1 MSEQSIFASLADA
14 LEGDWHH
21 QARPAQIIPPGDW
34 RVWLILAGRGWGKTR
49 TGSEFIRSEVKA
61 GCGRIAL
68 VGATAAD
75 VRDIMIEGESG
86 ILATSPNYD
95 RPTYEP
101 SKRRLSWLSGATAT
115 AYSADEPERLRGPQS
130 DCAWCDELATW
141 RYPDAWHQLRFG
153 LRLGRNPRVLATTTP
168 RPVKLIRDLIKREG
182 QDVFV
187 TRGVTTENAANLPES
202 YLAEMQARYGGTR
215 LGRQELMAEI
225 LEDVPGAL
233 WQREWI
239 ERDRVDKAPDM
250 RRIVVAIDPAA
261 SSGEDADET
270 GIVVCGVGTD
280 GRGYVLEDLSGRYAP
295 HEWARH
301 AIMAYHRHRADRIIA
316 EKNNGGEMVEN
327 TIRMIDPNVAYRAV
341 HASRGKVTRAEPVAA
356 LYEQRRISHVG
367 SHPQLEDQQCNFSS
381 DFDRSR
387 SGSPDRLDAMV
398 WAFTDLIV
406 ESAPGYGIIE
416 YYRREVEKENARS
429 DPNDASQFTVTLLA
443 PTGISHV
450 NLMSGRIV
458 LVPPD
463 RLVAMTVQDSKPLL
477 AFGWTTNN
485 SEIAK

>member
-1 MSEQSIFASLADA
+1 
-14 LEGDWHH
+14 
-21 QARPAQIIPPGDW
+21 
-34 RVWLILAGRGWGKTR
+34 
-49 TGSEFIRSEVKA
+49 
-61 GCGRIAL
+61 
-68 VGATAAD
+68 
-75 VRDIMIEGESG
+75 
-86 ILATSPNYD
+86 
-95 RPTYEP
+95 
-101 SKRRLSWLSGATAT
+101 
-115 AYSADEPERLRGPQS
+115 
-130 DCAWCDELATW
+130 
-141 RYPDAWHQLRFG
+141 
-153 LRLGRNPRVLATTTP
+153 
-168 RPVKLIRDLIKREG
+168 
-182 QDVFV
+182 
-187 TRGVTTENAANLPES
+187 
-202 YLAEMQARYGGTR
+202 
-215 LGRQELMAEI
+215 
-225 LEDVPGAL
+225 
-233 WQREWI
+233 
-239 ERDRVDKAPDM
+239 
-250 RRIVVAIDPAA
+250 
-261 SSGEDADET
+261 
-270 GIVVCGVGTD
+270 
-280 GRGYVLEDLSGRYAP
+280 
-295 HEWARH
+295 
-301 AIMAYHRHRADRIIA
+301 
-316 EKNNGGEMVEN
+316 
-327 TIRMIDPNVAYRAV
+327 MIDPNVAYRAV